1 MFHMKQLEGEMKMA
15 ETNIELPNDIVL
27 MMAIKMLQELDPDD
41 LKAIEIDS
49 IGDYDKETEYI
60 TIKIDTTMKE

>member
-1 MFHMKQLEGEMKMA
+1 MKMA
-15 ETNIELPNDIVL
+15 ETNIGLPNDIVL
-27 MMAIKMLQELDPDD
+27 MMAIKMLQKLDPDD
-41 LKAIEIDS
+41 LKAIEINS

>member
-1 MFHMKQLEGEMKMA
+1 MKMA

-41 LKAIEIDS
+41 LKAIEINS

>member
-1 MFHMKQLEGEMKMA
+1 MKMA